1 MATKEEIKQSLA
13 SIIAKNKLEKITVL
27 KASKKEKVTHVDY
40 LATESK
46 KIKILITELNE
57 MHGVNYTPSGKFKVP
72 DLSAKAVRVKVGR
85 KSPTHL
91 VSFRSFTKSS

>member
-46 KIKILITELNE
+46 KIKEPCNI
-57 MHGVNYTPSGKFKVP
+57 
-72 DLSAKAVRVKVGR
+72 
-85 KSPTHL
+85 
-91 VSFRSFTKSS
+91 

>member
-1 MATKEEIKQSLA
+1 MATKEEIKKSLA

-46 KIKILITELNE
+46 KIKILIQLEININNLILI
-57 MHGVNYTPSGKFKVP
+57 F
-72 DLSAKAVRVKVGR
+72 
-85 KSPTHL
+85 
-91 VSFRSFTKSS
+91 